1 MDRYKDIEP
10 EENRLSR
17 VAKND
22 SLYDEIKSSKL
33 SRVKADDN
41 IKVLESSGKTI
52 NIDKIRKYL
61 EEEKKEPLT
70 TKRTKLQVEEK
81 DSSKDLKLDET
92 KEYDLSAVLEK
103 AKRNRE
109 IDYQSERY
117 KKPKNDEYDI
127 LNKLKEYEL
136 EYNNDEEDDTD
147 LNTGERTL
155 VDLINTVAKP
165 GEEVDLLSSLT
176 QGATGEITLPIDEEK
191 TKGTL
196 KEDIL
201 SITPSKKG
209 MFDEITITKV
219 DTTALKEAKKEEEKE
234 EELNKTKE
242 LSNLKQKTSD
252 YDGSFFTSSMT
263 FSKADFEGFEEL
275 EKSVKKNNALSKIV
289 LGFIILFVVVSL
301 VLIVNYVFKLGLF

>member
-41 IKVLESSGKTI
+41 VKVLESSGKTI

-61 EEEKKEPLT
+61 EEENKEPLT
-70 TKRTKLQVEEK
+70 TKRAKLEVENKET
-81 DSSKDLKLDET
+81 SSDIKLDET

-109 IDYQSERY
+109 IDYQNERY
-117 KKPKNDEYDI
+117 KKLKNDEYDI

-136 EYNNDEEDDTD
+136 EYTSEEDDEERD

-176 QGATGEITLPIDEEK
+176 QGETGEITLPIDEEK

-196 KEDIL
+196 KEEIL
-201 SITPSKKG
+201 SSTPKKG

-242 LSNLKQKTSD
+242 LSNLKQKTSE
-252 YDGSFFTSSMT
+252 YDKSFFTSSMT

-275 EKSVKKNNALSKIV
+275 EKSVKKNSALSKIV
-289 LGFIILFVVVSL
+289 LGFIVLFVVVSL
-301 VLIVNYVFKLGLF
+301 VLIINYVFKLGLF